1 MTTDLA
7 VRQPI
12 DYQAVLRTLRLDP
25 ARPETQA
32 LLLVCQRY
40 GLDPVMR
47 HIVLIDGRP
56 YVTRDGLLHVAHM
69 SGQLGGMEVIEET
82 ETDTEWTARVAI
94 HRTDMPRPFVYRGRY
109 PKSGGNKRYGPEM
122 AVKCF
127 DPETEVLTDQGFQRF
142 DTVTGLVLQV
152 TDSGLER
159 THAEPW
165 SDTHRGPL
173 VVNENQYLNFAVTPN
188 HDMITTAGRVEAA
201 AMYETSRRRPQWY
214 VPHVVETS
222 QPGLDVSN
230 TALMLAAAYVCDG
243 NSGRIKVGR
252 PRKIEMLRTALGD
265 PRWRVPGGAVAT
277 TRAGRQIVSRLDQY
291 GWQVD
296 GDLTGGLVDMASK
309 CWRTDLL
316 MQLSLKQAE
325 VVIESLVDFDGS
337 RSANGKRTYF
347 SSREDHIG
355 AAELIALIAGMTVS
369 KRRARQADIGGVNW
383 NITISPR
390 SRSPVTRTGRAYH
403 ETVASRPDGGL
414 RLVDY
419 DGPVW
424 CVTVPSGAVVVR
436 RHGYAMLAGNC
447 SEVMGL
453 RRAFDVALATVEE
466 QWDATAPQP
475 IDAAPAPP
483 AETPHAVEMDAVEA
497 AIAEA
502 EQAGVPVDVGKARG
516 YAQQSAANAMRTVE
530 TLRQRIRD
538 HTAGDGPGLPSD
550 PATDEQM
557 DRVVALHAALV
568 TAGADRADLPRT
580 TARRATGG
588 STDLDDLTCVQAD
601 QLTADL
607 TEWLARLTG
616 EGAS

>member
-25 ARPETQA
+25 SRPETQA

-94 HRTDMPRPFVYRGRY
+94 HRADMPRPFVYRGRY
-109 PKSGGNKRYGPEM
+109 PRSGGNKRYGPEM
-122 AVKCF
+122 AVK
-127 DPETEVLTDQGFQRF
+127 V
-142 DTVTGLVLQV
+142 
-152 TDSGLER
+152 
-159 THAEPW
+159 
-165 SDTHRGPL
+165 
-173 VVNENQYLNFAVTPN
+173 
-188 HDMITTAGRVEAA
+188 
-201 AMYETSRRRPQWY
+201 
-214 VPHVVETS
+214 
-222 QPGLDVSN
+222 
-230 TALMLAAAYVCDG
+230 
-243 NSGRIKVGR
+243 
-252 PRKIEMLRTALGD
+252 
-265 PRWRVPGGAVAT
+265 
-277 TRAGRQIVSRLDQY
+277 
-291 GWQVD
+291 
-296 GDLTGGLVDMASK
+296 
-309 CWRTDLL
+309 
-316 MQLSLKQAE
+316 
-325 VVIESLVDFDGS
+325 
-337 RSANGKRTYF
+337 
-347 SSREDHIG
+347 
-355 AAELIALIAGMTVS
+355 
-369 KRRARQADIGGVNW
+369 
-383 NITISPR
+383 
-390 SRSPVTRTGRAYH
+390 
-403 ETVASRPDGGL
+403 
-414 RLVDY
+414 
-419 DGPVW
+419 
-424 CVTVPSGAVVVR
+424 
-436 RHGYAMLAGNC
+436 

-466 QWDATAPQP
+466 QWDATAAQP
-475 IDAAPAPP
+475 IDAAPVPTRPP

-502 EQAGVPVDVGKARG
+502 EQAGVPVDAGKARG
-516 YAQQSAANAMRTVE
+516 YAQQSAANARRTVE

-601 QLTADL
+601 QVTADL

-616 EGAS
+616 GGAS